1 MTLWR
6 PCRFTAVVACSV
18 LAALMVPSMAS
29 GVGRTYEVI
38 QCDPLNRG
46 ISGVALDDAPAYA
59 VRQMC
64 GDPQNDHAI
73 KITNTRFAR
82 HGRSGRVRW
91 STNSPSLRI
100 VGASL
105 QARLRRDEGHVP
117 RLLMADARGQEVA
130 RVATGVSHA
139 TGFRDYSWHSASV
152 RAEQFVAHLRCEHRG
167 GCQRSDVAK
176 TWLRNV
182 HLEVADYS
190 DPSFEVVG
198 GSLLQGGWLR
208 GEQSVFAL
216 ARDLGSG
223 LHSIVVSVNGTS
235 LSRQRG
241 TCDAIPETAYA
252 TTFAVCPPELETR
265 NQPTTA
271 HPPFQD
277 GVNSVFVCA
286 RDFAGNGGCLQ
297 RKIYTDNSP
306 PSAAF
311 SNAQNPNDPEL
322 IRALVSD
329 TTSGVESGRI
339 FYRGVGT
346 QTWRPLATTIHA
358 GELRTR
364 INSTLDPPGRYEF
377 MVRAI
382 DVAGNGIA
390 STRRANG
397 QTMILTFPL
406 KSGVRLN
413 AHLAGGSSRPTV
425 GYGQSSRVSG
435 VLEDALGEPL
445 PNQSVTVTEFFG
457 EGALIDRRIRTVT
470 TDEAGR

>member
-46 ISGVALDDAPAYA
+46 VSGVALDDAPAYA

-152 RAEQFVAHLRCEHRG
+152 RAEQFAAHLRCEHRG

-190 DPSFEVVG
+190 DPRIEQLG
-198 GSLLQGGWLR
+198 GTIFSPGWIRQERTL
-208 GEQSVFAL
+208 SVHSSDA
-216 ARDLGSG
+216 GSG
-223 LHSIVVSVNGTS
+223 LQQIV
-235 LSRQRG
+235 
-241 TCDAIPETAYA
+241 A
-252 TTFAVCPPELETR
+252 
-265 NQPTTA
+265 
-271 HPPFQD
+271 
-277 GVNSVFVCA
+277 
-286 RDFAGNGGCLQ
+286 
-297 RKIYTDNSP
+297 
-306 PSAAF
+306 
-311 SNAQNPNDPEL
+311 
-322 IRALVSD
+322 
-329 TTSGVESGRI
+329 
-339 FYRGVGT
+339 
-346 QTWRPLATTIHA
+346 
-358 GELRTR
+358 
-364 INSTLDPPGRYEF
+364 
-377 MVRAI
+377 M
-382 DVAGNGIA
+382 
-390 STRRANG
+390 ANG
-397 QTMILTFPL
+397 M
-406 KSGVRLN
+406 
-413 AHLAGGSSRPTV
+413 
-425 GYGQSSRVSG
+425 RV
-435 VLEDALGEPL
+435 
-445 PNQSVTVTEFFG
+445 
-457 EGALIDRRIRTVT
+457 
-470 TDEAGR
+470 